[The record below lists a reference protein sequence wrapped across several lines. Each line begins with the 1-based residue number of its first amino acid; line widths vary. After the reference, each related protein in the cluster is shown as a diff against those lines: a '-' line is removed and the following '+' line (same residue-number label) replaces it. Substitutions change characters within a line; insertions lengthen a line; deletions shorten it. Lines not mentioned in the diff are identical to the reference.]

1 MSMNPRRRELL
12 RHLRRTAGLS
22 VLPVTAT
29 WLSACADGDLQSTTT
44 ATAAAVDTTTTGGIA
59 EKGLLSP
66 SPATYTVRMQAR
78 KVQWKI
84 GQSPAQNNAWVY
96 AQDGVTP
103 SGVLANPMGPAITAR
118 RGAPTTIKW
127 VNEIMAQGGNP
138 ALMPWPPLR
147 GVLPNAMCGSVT
159 LQSPVGLV
167 THLHGARAVPT
178 VDGNPL
184 TPLGLPG
191 NPYGFPT
198 NATYV
203 YPNAQRAA
211 MLWYHDH
218 SLDNT
223 AQNVYSGLVGTYA
236 LRDAYDDAVVNL
248 IGGSAKEMTLVL
260 SDKILSADLTTLDY
274 DATVPSTGPAQRP
287 ESLGK
292 SIFVN
297 GHPDS
302 AKTLDRTVWRLRLVN
317 ASNARTYALAL
328 CNLAALQN
336 GSGRVWYSDAM
347 RLIGADGGLMSKSVK
362 AGATDCILLAPG
374 QRKDIL
380 LDLTFL
386 PASVSQLRLVNL
398 ALTGAMSEVTGANGT
413 LVEPIFTTVANSV
426 MKPTQVN
433 YNGLDSVLY
442 HALQLSVAPVMDL
455 RVTSS
460 LLRLLPNVL
469 FETIGLPAL
478 ESTLTAAASDDDFV
492 WNGSALTA
500 RAGRAFGPNRLVL
513 PISNT
518 SQFASDALENGV
530 QGWAD
535 VQLFEMQDGTVPPS
549 ADNAYWH
556 LPFNV
561 NLSATQNPVVG
572 QPSANQV
579 RYTIARRSFFSQRR
593 NPDITVAR
601 RYPEVA
607 SPTIQAK
614 GGTYERWYVANIGN
628 SQPLALAQGL
638 PDMHPFHIHLVN
650 FVVTQRWNLGANDQ
664 FQAVP
669 ASALELDKIARQDTV
684 IIPSGQMVELLVYYP
699 PGYAGDFVY
708 HCHIFE
714 HEDKCM
720 MSTFKVS

>member
-1 MSMNPRRRELL
+1 MSMNPRRREMLL
-12 RHLRRTAGLS
+12 HLRRTAGLS
-22 VLPVTAT
+22 VLPVSAS
-29 WLSACADGDLQSTTT
+29 WLSGCADADVQSTTST
-44 ATAAAVDTTTTGGIA
+44 SAASVDPTAASDLSA
-59 EKGLLSP
+59 KGLLPVNQAS
-66 SPATYTVRMQAR
+66 YTVRMQAR
-78 KVQWKI
+78 KVQWQTGK
-84 GQSPAQNNAWVY
+84 SPAQNNAWVY

-103 SGVLANPMGPAITAR
+103 SGVLASPMGPAFNAR
-118 RGAPTTIKW
+118 RGVPVAIKW
-127 VNEIMAQGGNP
+127 VNEVMPVGGNP

-167 THLHGARAVPT
+167 THLHGARAMPS

-211 MLWYHDH
+211 LLWYHDH

-236 LRDAYDDAVVNL
+236 IRDAYDDAVVNL
-248 IGGSAKEMTLVL
+248 IGGSTKEITLVL

-274 DATVPSTGPAQRP
+274 EATVPSTGPAQRP

-297 GHPDS
+297 GHPGA
-302 AKTLDRTVWRLRLVN
+302 AKSLDRTVWRLRFVN
-317 ASNARTYALAL
+317 SSNARTYALAL
-328 CNLAALQN
+328 CDVGALNN
-336 GSGRVWYSDAM
+336 GAGRIWYSDCM

-362 AGATDCILLAPG
+362 AGATDFILLAPG

-386 PASVSQLRLVNL
+386 PAGVSQLRLVNL
-398 ALTGAMSEVTGANGT
+398 ALTGAMNEITGANGT
-413 LVEPIFTTVANSV
+413 LVEPIFTTSANSV
-426 MKPTQVN
+426 MKPSQAN
-433 YNGLDSVLY
+433 YNALDSNLY
-442 HALQLSVAPVMDL
+442 HALQLSVAPIMDL
-455 RVTSS
+455 RVTTN
-460 LLRLLPNVL
+460 LLRLVSNAL
-469 FETIGLPAL
+469 FETIGLPVL
-478 ESTLTAAASDDDFV
+478 ESTLAQAASDDDFV
-492 WNGSALTA
+492 WNGSSLGA
-500 RAGRAFGPNRLVL
+500 RSGRAFGPNRLVL

-518 SQFASDALENGV
+518 SQFAADAVENGV
-530 QGWAD
+530 QGWSD
-535 VQLFEMQDGTVPPS
+535 VQLFEMQDGAIAPS

-561 NLSATQNPVVG
+561 NLSATANPIGG

-579 RYTIARRSFFSQRR
+579 RYTIGRRSFFGQRR

-601 RYPEVA
+601 RYPAMAAPV
-607 SPTIQAK
+607 IKAK

-628 SQPLALAQGL
+628 SQPLALSQGL

-664 FQAVP
+664 FQALP

-684 IIPSGQMVELLVYYP
+684 IILSGQLVELLVYYP
-699 PGYAGDFVY
+699 PGYAGEFVY

-720 MSTFKVS
+720 MSTFAVA